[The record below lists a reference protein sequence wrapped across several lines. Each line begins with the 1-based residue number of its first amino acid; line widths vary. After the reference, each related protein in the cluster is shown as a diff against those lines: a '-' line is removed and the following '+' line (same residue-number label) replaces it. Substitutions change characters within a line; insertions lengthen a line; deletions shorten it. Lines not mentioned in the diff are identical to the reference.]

1 MAAHQSKGG
10 GTQGRRSRR
19 CRKLCGRHRFSPV
32 NSSKEKVTHHK
43 RDPGGLE
50 ADVCGEVDDKVH
62 LISTNLTIL
71 SALCSIHP
79 PAISAT
85 LKGVRCI

>member
-1 MAAHQSKGG
+1 MEDI
-10 GTQGRRSRR
+10 
-19 CRKLCGRHRFSPV
+19 FSPV

-50 ADVCGEVDDKVH
+50 ADICGEVDDKVH

-71 SALCSIHP
+71 SALNVTVVFHP
-79 PAISAT
+79 ST
-85 LKGVRCI
+85 GSLSHFKGH